1 MLLMNGVWD
10 FISFISI
17 CINTSCCAP
26 IAGMHLGL
34 WLDQLDQTNP
44 AAIFLMS
51 LCMLTLCTARV
62 CVCIDESL
70 WSVAVFSYFIE
81 FLFGSVGARL
91 QRSVCSPS
99 CHCNYISLIFLT
111 EWLGPTPSA
120 APSQLLVLG

>member
-1 MLLMNGVWD
+1 MNGVWD

-26 IAGMHLGL
+26 IAGMHLRL

-51 LCMLTLCTARV
+51 LCMLALSAARV

-70 WSVAVFSYFIE
+70 WSVAVFSYLIE
-81 FLFGSVGARL
+81 FVFGAAGVYLGLLHIYRGAFVAL
-91 QRSVCSPS
+91 SSGVLAV
-99 CHCNYISLIFLT
+99 IVIIFH
-111 EWLGPTPSA
+111 
-120 APSQLLVLG
+120 

>member
-81 FLFGSVGARL
+81 FVFGSVGVYLGLLHIYKGAFVAL
-91 QRSVCSPS
+91 SSGVLAV
-99 CHCNYISLIFLT
+99 IVIIFH
-111 EWLGPTPSA
+111 
-120 APSQLLVLG
+120 